1 MRWTIPRAVVSD
13 MEQHARDA
21 RPREC
26 CGILIGLSGRVL
38 ESRRT
43 ANLSDDPNRFL
54 VDPRAHVH
62 ALRDT
67 RRRELQIVGF
77 YHSHPHSSPIPSARD
92 LAEASYPDLIHA
104 IVGLED
110 DVADTHVY
118 RLYADRFENVTVD
131 VVDMPVDSDR
141 PDGVS

>member
-1 MRWTIPRAVVSD
+1 MRWTIPRSVLQEIEA
-13 MEQHARDA
+13 HARDE

-38 ESRRT
+38 ESRRA

-54 VDPRAHVH
+54 VDPRTHVST
-62 ALRDT
+62 LRDT

-77 YHSHPHSSPIPSARD
+77 YHSHPHSPPVPSPRD

-104 IVGLED
+104 IVSLQHER
-110 DVADTHVY
+110 AETRVY
-118 RLYADRFENVTVD
+118 RLYADHYDDVSVEWLEPPSPVGVTGEQD
-131 VVDMPVDSDR
+131 
-141 PDGVS
+141 